1 MLYNTNNP
9 MKVINLTQL
18 VHMLSDMLDLVGV
31 NDLHH
36 SKRVAYMCL
45 ETGRVFGFEP
55 ILMENL
61 YHAALLHDCG
71 VSTTSTHNHIIKEMD
86 WSGAPEH
93 CARGS
98 TLLETQPLFRH
109 LSPIILLHHTHW
121 QELDPS
127 FTEWVAMLGNLI
139 HLCDRADALMQ
150 QSSSK
155 PWLSVRN
162 SVRDTLIHYNGSWF
176 NPRLLE
182 AFLAASRTESFWLR
196 MQPQH
201 LSQYM
206 AERELADPHPMV
218 STGRLRYVAE
228 LAAEIVDT
236 KSHYTARHSQ
246 GVARFSA
253 HLAERAGFETDVC
266 WQIEIAGLLHDIGKM
281 RVPDSILEKPAS
293 LNFSEKAVMLGHS
306 FESYQILHHVKG
318 FEDISRWGAYHHETL
333 IGDGYPFHL
342 TEAELDKPARIIA
355 IADIFQ
361 AMTQERPYRPAKDPK
376 TIINSI
382 KHRVSQHR
390 IDPDLVQLVEE
401 DFDACWEAAAIKA

>member
-1 MLYNTNNP
+1 

-31 NDLHH
+31 DDLHH
-36 SKRVAYMCL
+36 SKRVAYMCM
-45 ETGRVFGFEP
+45 ETGRIFGFNSQE
-55 ILMENL
+55 MENL
-61 YHAALLHDCG
+61 YQAALLHDCG

-86 WSGAPEH
+86 WPGADEH
-93 CARGS
+93 CMRGN
-98 TLLETQPLFRH
+98 TLLETQPLFKH

-121 QELDPS
+121 QELIPG
-127 FTEWVAMLGNLI
+127 FTEPVTLMGNLI
-139 HLCDRADALMQ
+139 HLCDRADALIH
-150 QSSSK
+150 QSSHK

-162 SVRDTLIHYNGSWF
+162 SVRDILVHYRGSWF
-176 NPRLLE
+176 NPNILD
-182 AFLAASRTESFWLR
+182 AFLAASNPESFWLR

-201 LSQYM
+201 LTQYM
-206 AERELADPHPMV
+206 TEREQADPHPMV

-253 HLAERAGFETDVC
+253 LLAEKAGFETDTC

-293 LNFSEKAVMLGHS
+293 LSFSEKAIMLGHS

-318 FEDISRWGAYHHETL
+318 FEDIARWGAYHHETL
-333 IGDGYPFHL
+333 TGDGYPFHL
-342 TEAELDKPARIIA
+342 TEADLDKPARIIA

-361 AMTQERPYRPAKDPK
+361 AMTQERPYRPAKDPQ
-376 TIINSI
+376 TVINALD
-382 KHRVSQHR
+382 HRVSQHK
-390 IDPDLVQLVEE
+390 IDPELVNLVKQ
-401 DFDACWEAAAIKA
+401 DFDSCWEAAAVIA

>member
-1 MLYNTNNP
+1 

-45 ETGRVFGFEP
+45 ETGRIFGFNHKQ
-55 ILMENL
+55 MENL

-86 WSGAPEH
+86 WPGAPEH

-98 TLLETQPLFRH
+98 TLLVTQPLFKQ

-121 QELDPS
+121 QDLVPG
-127 FTEWVAMLGNLI
+127 FTESVSLMGNLV

-155 PWLSVRN
+155 PWLAVRN
-162 SVRDTLIHYNGSWF
+162 SVRDTLVHHRGTWF
-176 NPRLLE
+176 NTELME
-182 AFLAASRTESFWLR
+182 AFLAASHPESFWLR

-206 AERELADPHPMV
+206 AERELADLHPMV
-218 STGRLRYVAE
+218 STGRLRFVAE

-253 HLAERAGFETDVC
+253 HLAEKAGFETDIC

-293 LNFSEKAVMLGHS
+293 LSFSEKAVMLGHS

-333 IGDGYPFHL
+333 TGDGYPFHL
-342 TEAELDKPARIIA
+342 TETDLDTPARIIA

-361 AMTQERPYRPAKDPK
+361 AMTQERPYRPAKDPESV
-376 TIINSI
+376 INSLE
-382 KHRVSQHR
+382 HRVSLHKV
-390 IDPDLVQLVEE
+390 DPELVELVKQ
-401 DFDACWEAAAIKA
+401 DFDACWEAAALKV

>member
-1 MLYNTNNP
+1 

-45 ETGRVFGFEP
+45 ETGRIFGFDSKQ
-55 ILMENL
+55 MENL
-61 YHAALLHDCG
+61 YQAALLHDCG
-71 VSTTSTHNHIIKEMD
+71 VSTTSTHHHIIKEMD
-86 WSGAPEH
+86 WPGAPEH

-98 TLLETQPLFRH
+98 TLLGIQPLFTQ
-109 LSPIILLHHTHW
+109 LAPIILLHHTHW
-121 QELDPS
+121 QYLDPS
-127 FTEWVAMLGNLI
+127 FTDGVSLTGNLI

-150 QSSSK
+150 QSAHK

-162 SVRDTLIHYNGSWF
+162 SVRDVLVRYRGTWF
-176 NPRLLE
+176 NPELME
-182 AFLAASRTESFWLR
+182 AFLSASHPESFWLR

-206 AERELADPHPMV
+206 AERELADPHPMI

-253 HLAERAGFETDVC
+253 HLAEKAGFETDVC

-281 RVPDSILEKPAS
+281 RVPDSILEKPAALS
-293 LNFSEKAVMLGHS
+293 FSEKAVMLGHS

-318 FEDISRWGAYHHETL
+318 FEDIARWGAYHHETL
-333 IGDGYPFHL
+333 TGDGYPFHL
-342 TEAELDKPARIIA
+342 TETDLDRPARIIA

-361 AMTQERPYRPAKDPK
+361 AMTQERPYRPAKDPES
-376 TIINSI
+376 IIKSLE
-382 KHRVSQHR
+382 HRVSLHK
-390 IDPDLVQLVEE
+390 IDPDLVQLVKG
-401 DFDACWEAAAIKA
+401 DFDACWGAAAIRA

>member
-1 MLYNTNNP
+1 

-45 ETGRVFGFEP
+45 ETGRTFGFSHTQ
-55 ILMENL
+55 METL
-61 YHAALLHDCG
+61 YQAALLHDCG
-71 VSTTSTHNHIIKEMD
+71 VSNTGTHQHIIKEMD
-86 WSGAPEH
+86 WSGALEH

-98 TLLETQPLFRH
+98 SLLETQPIFRQ

-121 QELDPS
+121 QDLDSS
-127 FTEWVAMLGNLI
+127 FTDSVALMGNLI

-150 QSSSK
+150 QSASK

-162 SVRDTLIHYNGSWF
+162 SVRDILGHYRGSWF
-176 NPRLLE
+176 NPELM
-182 AFLAASRTESFWLR
+182 AAYLVASHPESFWLR

-201 LSQYM
+201 LNEYM
-206 AERELADPHPMV
+206 AEREQADVHPMI
-218 STGRLRYVAE
+218 STGRLRYVAK

-246 GVARFSA
+246 GVAQFSA
-253 HLAERAGFETDVC
+253 LLAERAGFETDVC

-281 RVPDSILEKPAS
+281 RVPDKILEKPAS
-293 LNFSEKAVMLGHS
+293 LSFSEKAVMLGHS

-318 FEDISRWGAYHHETL
+318 FEDIARWGAYHHETL
-333 IGDGYPFHL
+333 TGDGYPFHL
-342 TEAELDKPARIIA
+342 KGDNLDKPARIIA

-376 TIINSI
+376 TVI
-382 KHRVSQHR
+382 KSLEHRVSQHK
-390 IDPDLVQLVEE
+390 IDPDLVQLVKE
-401 DFDACWEAAAIKA
+401 DFDACWEAAAVKA